1 MCKKVKI
8 ICICAYAILFLLT
21 GTAAVEL
28 IRQDIKASKKPNIQV
43 TNSKDVVQTVGDNN
57 DVTVVYI
64 EAPQIDYDMVDA
76 ARRIFEIHRS
86 QRPDDDFTF
95 EEALDLS
102 RKIVRHAKEEGL
114 SKQSGY
120 IIVYVES
127 DFCNVV
133 NRFGATGYCQITP
146 PCLNEFNDKAGRC
159 RYTMVDM
166 KDPDKNLEVGFWY
179 YNRLMTYYADRSEYG
194 LTTWTDDRLLRD
206 AYIAYNIG
214 VTTFK
219 SVGKWG
225 RNELRSGR
233 YPRNMYGARRGDPY
247 TPALRY
253 FDKRDDWGELS

>member
-1 MCKKVKI
+1 MCKKVKT

-28 IRQDIKASKKPNIQV
+28 IRQDIQASKKPNIQV
-43 TNSKDVVQTVGDNN
+43 TNSENVVQTVGDNN
-57 DVTVVYI
+57 EVTVVYI
-64 EAPQIDYDMVDA
+64 ETPQIDYDMVDA

-86 QRPDDDFTF
+86 QRPNDGFTF

-102 RKIVRHAKEEGL
+102 KKITRHAKEEGL

-133 NRFGATGYCQITP
+133 NGFGATGYCQITP

-159 RYTMVDM
+159 RYTMTDM

-194 LTTWTDDRLLRD
+194 LTTWTEDRLLRD
-206 AYIAYNIG
+206 AYIAYNVG

-219 SVGKWG
+219 AVGKWG

-247 TPALRY
+247 IPALRY
-253 FDKRDDWGELS
+253 FDKRDDWELS

>member
-1 MCKKVKI
+1 MCKKVKT

-28 IRQDIKASKKPNIQV
+28 IRQDIKASKEPNIQI

-64 EAPQIDYDMVDA
+64 ETPQIDYDMVDA

-86 QRPDDDFTF
+86 QRPNDGFAF

-102 RKIVRHAKEEGL
+102 RKITRHAKEEGL
-114 SKQSGY
+114 SKQGGY

-133 NRFGATGYCQITP
+133 NGFGATGYCQITP

-159 RYTMVDM
+159 RYTMADM

-194 LTTWTDDRLLRD
+194 LTTWTEDRLLRD
-206 AYIAYNIG
+206 AYIAYNVG

-219 SVGKWG
+219 AVGKWG

-233 YPRNMYGARRGDPY
+233 YPHNMYGARRGDPY

-253 FDKRDDWGELS
+253 FDKRDDWELS